1 MDYQNLL
8 LVSPHQRI
16 DRKNMT
22 VILHNMTT
30 KFLASVAWITL
41 LLVMGCSGT
50 SARDAENYFEGA
62 ALRLAIAAEDGD
74 ANAIHHL
81 VKEEGVNPDKAFS
94 TRDGIPLIAWPLRTR
109 NIEGLKALLDVGA
122 DPNARESKQMHGE
135 LIRFDNAM
143 VYAAKMDDPRFLE
156 LLLKHGGDPNTRNVN
171 NETLLFQAFIS
182 GNQWKNV
189 QTLVNHGADVN
200 GSNRRSLGDDTVLS
214 WYTGRGGFDYAYWL
228 LEHGADPT
236 IPEHV
241 SESSGKSARQLMVED
256 IYWEITT
263 PDNLP
268 WQKKCQQWLAER
280 NIPRPPMPDHIRRK
294 REAFKFPSKEEDIPL
309 L

>member
-1 MDYQNLL
+1 
-8 LVSPHQRI
+8 
-16 DRKNMT
+16 
-22 VILHNMTT
+22 MTT
-30 KFLASVAWITL
+30 KFLASAALITL
-41 LLVMGCSGT
+41 LLVAGCSGT
-50 SARDAENYFEGA
+50 SAHGADGYFEGA
-62 ALRLAIAAEDGD
+62 ALRLAIAAESGD
-74 ANAIHHL
+74 AEAIRHL
-81 VKEEGVNPDKAFS
+81 VKDEGVNPDKAFS
-94 TRDGIPLIAWPLRTR
+94 MRDGIPLIAWPLRAR
-109 NIEGLKALLDVGA
+109 NIEGLKVLLDVGA
-122 DPNARESKQMHGE
+122 DPNARESKQMNGE
-135 LIRFDNAM
+135 LIKFDNAM

-200 GSNRRSLGDDTVLS
+200 GSNRRSLEDDTVLS

-236 IPEHV
+236 IPEHA

-268 WQKKCQQWLAER
+268 WQKKCQQWLIER
-280 NIPRPPMPDHIRRK
+280 NIPRPPMPEHIRRK

>member
-1 MDYQNLL
+1 
-8 LVSPHQRI
+8 
-16 DRKNMT
+16 MT
-22 VILHNMTT
+22 VIFHNMTT
-30 KFLASVAWITL
+30 KFLTSVAWITL
-41 LLVMGCSGT
+41 LLVTGCSGT
-50 SARDAENYFEGA
+50 SAHGADGYFEGA
-62 ALRLAIAAEDGD
+62 ALRLAIAAESGD
-74 ANAIHHL
+74 ADAIRHL
-81 VKEEGVNPDKAFS
+81 VKDEGVNPDKAFS
-94 TRDGIPLIAWPLRTR
+94 TRDGIPLIAWPLRAR
-109 NIEGLKALLDVGA
+109 NIEGLKVLLDVGA
-122 DPNARESKQMHGE
+122 DPNARESKQMNGE

-189 QTLVNHGADVN
+189 QTLVKNGADVN

-236 IPEHV
+236 IPEQV
-241 SESSGKSARQLMVED
+241 SESSGKSARRLMVED

-268 WQKKCQQWLAER
+268 WQKKCQQWLIER
-280 NIPRPPMPDHIRRK
+280 NIPRPPMPEHIRRK

>member
-1 MDYQNLL
+1 MDVHLRRIIAYPALL
-8 LVSPHQRI
+8 AAALFLIPGCTPQSTHGASSYFKGKALELAVASEQGDADTITRLVKDEGVDP
-16 DRKNMT
+16 DK
-22 VILHNMTT
+22 V
-30 KFLASVAWITL
+30 F
-41 LLVMGCSGT
+41 
-50 SARDAENYFEGA
+50 ARDA
-62 ALRLAIAAEDGD
+62 
-74 ANAIHHL
+74 
-81 VKEEGVNPDKAFS
+81 
-94 TRDGIPLIAWPLRTR
+94 GIPLVAWPLRAK
-109 NIEGLKALLDVGA
+109 NLDGLRALLDNGA
-122 DPNARESKQMHGE
+122 DPNARAYKTVDGRRLGYS
-135 LIRFDNAM
+135 NAM
-143 VYAAKMDDPRFLE
+143 VYAARMDDSRFLE
-156 LLLKHGGDPNTRNVN
+156 LLLRHGGNPNTRNAN

-189 QTLVNHGADVN
+189 QTLVKNGADVN
-200 GSNRRSLGDDTVLS
+200 ESNRRSLGDDTVLS

-236 IPEHV
+236 I
-241 SESSGKSARQLMVED
+241 SERVPQNSGRTARQLMVED

>member
-1 MDYQNLL
+1 
-8 LVSPHQRI
+8 
-16 DRKNMT
+16 MT
-22 VILHNMTT
+22 VIFHNMTT
-30 KFLASVAWITL
+30 KFLTSVAWITL
-41 LLVMGCSGT
+41 LLVTGCSGT
-50 SARDAENYFEGA
+50 SAHGADGYFEGA
-62 ALRLAIAAEDGD
+62 ALRLAIAAESGD
-74 ANAIHHL
+74 ADAIRHL
-81 VKEEGVNPDKAFS
+81 VKDEGVNPDKAFS
-94 TRDGIPLIAWPLRTR
+94 TRDGIPLIAWPLRAR
-109 NIEGLKALLDVGA
+109 NIEGLKVLLDVGA
-122 DPNARESKQMHGE
+122 DPNARESKQMNGE

-189 QTLVNHGADVN
+189 QTLVKNGADVN

-236 IPEHV
+236 IPEQV

-280 NIPRPPMPDHIRRK
+280 NIPRPPMPEHIRRK
-294 REAFKFPSKEEDIPL
+294 REAFKFPSREEDIPL